1 MSDASQHRE
10 SVEAAAHSRAATGAE
25 AAGVAG
31 VDPVA
36 TGAEVPSNVVPG
48 NAMPSDAV
56 PALPAGEF
64 AWHRLIGVD
73 ELDVGRVT
81 TVTVERESLCVTRTE
96 AGFGC
101 LANACPHQGGPLGE
115 GSIEGG
121 WLRCPWHGYDYSPH
135 DGKPPP
141 PFDDAPAA
149 YRTEIGPDGV
159 YVALPA
165 AVERVRTVS
174 DQLVETMTAWGVAWV
189 FGMVGHSNLGFAD
202 ALREAEADDS
212 LRFIGVRHEGAA
224 SFAATAYGKLTGG
237 LAACFAIAGPGSTNL
252 LTGLYDAKMDRA
264 PVLALCGQVP
274 SSVRGRG
281 AFQDT
286 DLSAAFA
293 DVARYSAT
301 VQAGSDAA
309 ELMNVACKTALVE
322 RDVAHLVLP
331 DEVQVLPAPLT
342 LAGDG
347 PRSDRF
353 AAGSPTGRIADRGIA
368 PAAGVLEAAVEVLDG
383 SARPMVVVG
392 HGARHAMDDIV
403 ALAEAIDA
411 PVATTFKGKGLI
423 ADRHPLACGVLGRS
437 GTPIA
442 SWFMNEADALVTFG
456 VSFANHTGIASY
468 KPIIQVDFDPMALGR
483 FHAVTVPM
491 LADAGVAARLLATAS
506 SSSASRHFDPDDG
519 RLESHSDSRRRRRT
533 GRTAAEVAQRWDIWR
548 AEKERRQADDR
559 GSGVNSAI
567 VFEALSRLVPAD
579 AIMTV
584 DVGNHAYSFG
594 RYFEPCGQT
603 VLMSGYLGSIGFAF
617 PAAMGCWAATQHGSG
632 AQVSPRSGRAVV
644 SVSGDGGFGQYA
656 MELTTAVKYGMD
668 ITHVLLN
675 NAELGKISK
684 EQRAAELDVWQT
696 ALHNPSFASFAELCG
711 AMGRRVTSADELDT
725 ALSDA
730 LAHPGPALVEVL
742 TDPLLV

>member
-1 MSDASQHRE
+1 MSDTSP
-10 SVEAAAHSRAATGAE
+10 
-25 AAGVAG
+25 
-31 VDPVA
+31 DP
-36 TGAEVPSNVVPG
+36 TPSTV
-48 NAMPSDAV
+48 V

-64 AWHRLIGVD
+64 VWHRLLGVD

-81 TVTVERESLCVTRTE
+81 TVTVGHESLCVTRTE

-121 WLRCPWHGYDYSPH
+121 WLRCPWHGYDYSPL
-135 DGKPPP
+135 DGTPPP
-141 PFDDAPAA
+141 PFDDAPPAF
-149 YRTEIGPDGV
+149 RTEIRPDGV

-165 AVERVRTVS
+165 TAERPRTVS

-202 ALREAEADDS
+202 ALRAAEVRGE
-212 LRFIGVRHEGAA
+212 LQFIGVRHEGAA
-224 SFAATAYGKLTGG
+224 AFAATAYGKLTGD

-264 PVLALCGQVP
+264 PVLALSGQVP

-293 DVARYSAT
+293 DVSRYSAT
-301 VQAGSDAA
+301 VQAGSNAA
-309 ELMNVACKTALVE
+309 ELMNLACKTALVE

-331 DEVQVLPAPLT
+331 DEVQVVPAP
-342 LAGDG
+342 AAER
-347 PRSDRF
+347 P
-353 AAGSPTGRIADRGIA
+353 AGSPQGRTGDRGVS
-368 PAAGVLEAAVEVLDG
+368 PAVGALEAAAEVLSG
-383 SARPMVVVG
+383 STRPMIIVG
-392 HGARHAMDDIV
+392 HGARSGISDIV

-423 ADRHPLACGVLGRS
+423 ADQHPLACGVLGRS

-442 SWFMNEADALVTFG
+442 SWFMNEADALLTFG

-468 KPIIQVDFDPMALGR
+468 KPIVQVDFDPMALGR

-491 LADAGVAARLLATAS
+491 LADVGVAARALAGALP
-506 SSSASRHFDPDDG
+506 SRG
-519 RLESHSDSRRRRRT
+519 NAGTS
-533 GRTAAEVAQRWDIWR
+533 AAEVAARWDIWR
-548 AEKERRQADDR
+548 AEKQRRRADDR
-559 GSGVNSAI
+559 GSGMNAAE

-579 AIMTV
+579 AVMPV

-617 PAAMGCWAATQHGSG
+617 PAAMGCWAATQHGPG
-632 AQVSPRSGRAVV
+632 TQWAGRPVV

-675 NAELGKISK
+675 NGELGKISK
-684 EQRAAELDVWQT
+684 EQRAAEFDVWQT
-696 ALHNPSFASFAELCG
+696 SLHNPGFAEFAELCG
-711 AMGRRVTSADELDT
+711 AMGRQVTASDALDT
-725 ALSDA
+725 ALRDA
-730 LAHPGPALVEVL
+730 LAHPGPALVEVM

>member
-1 MSDASQHRE
+1 MSDTSPHP
-10 SVEAAAHSRAATGAE
+10 T
-25 AAGVAG
+25 
-31 VDPVA
+31 
-36 TGAEVPSNVVPG
+36 PSTV
-48 NAMPSDAV
+48 V

-64 AWHRLIGVD
+64 VWHRLMGVD
-73 ELDVGRVT
+73 NLDVGRVT
-81 TVTVERESLCVTRTE
+81 TVTVGHESLCVTRTE

-101 LANACPHQGGPLGE
+101 LVNACPHQGGPLGE

-121 WLRCPWHGYDYSPH
+121 WLRCPWHGYDYSPLN
-135 DGKPPP
+135 GTPPP
-141 PFDDAPAA
+141 PFDDAPPAF
-149 YRTEIGPDGV
+149 RTEIRPDGV

-165 AVERVRTVS
+165 TAERPRTVS

-202 ALREAEADDS
+202 ALRAAEARGE
-212 LRFIGVRHEGAA
+212 LQFIGVRHEGAA
-224 SFAATAYGKLTGG
+224 AFAATAYGKLTGD

-264 PVLALCGQVP
+264 PVLALSGQVP

-286 DLSAAFA
+286 NLSAAFA
-293 DVARYSAT
+293 DVSRYSAT

-309 ELMNVACKTALVE
+309 ELMNLACKTALVE

-331 DEVQVLPAPLT
+331 DEVQVLPAAAAERP
-342 LAGDG
+342 
-347 PRSDRF
+347 
-353 AAGSPTGRIADRGIA
+353 AGSPQGRTGDRGVS
-368 PAAGVLEAAVEVLDG
+368 PAASALDAAAEVLSG
-383 SARPMVVVG
+383 STRPMIIVG
-392 HGARHAMDDIV
+392 HGARSGITDIV

-423 ADRHPLACGVLGRS
+423 ADQHPLGCGVLGRS

-442 SWFMNEADALVTFG
+442 SWFMNEADALLTFG

-468 KPIIQVDFDPMALGR
+468 KPIVQVDFDPMALGR

-491 LADAGVAARLLATAS
+491 LADVGVAARALAVAL
-506 SSSASRHFDPDDG
+506 ASRANAG
-519 RLESHSDSRRRRRT
+519 TS
-533 GRTAAEVAQRWDIWR
+533 AAEVAARWDIWR
-548 AEKERRQADDR
+548 AEKQRRRADDR
-559 GSGVNSAI
+559 GSGMNAAE

-579 AIMTV
+579 AVMPV

-617 PAAMGCWAATQHGSG
+617 PAAMGCWAATQHGPG
-632 AQVSPRSGRAVV
+632 PQWAGRPVV

-675 NAELGKISK
+675 NGELGKISK
-684 EQRAAELDVWQT
+684 EQRAAEFDVWQT
-696 ALHNPSFASFAELCG
+696 SLHNPSFAEFAELCG
-711 AMGRRVTSADELDT
+711 AMGRQVTASDALDT
-725 ALSDA
+725 ALRDA
-730 LAHPGPALVEVL
+730 LAHPGPALVEVM